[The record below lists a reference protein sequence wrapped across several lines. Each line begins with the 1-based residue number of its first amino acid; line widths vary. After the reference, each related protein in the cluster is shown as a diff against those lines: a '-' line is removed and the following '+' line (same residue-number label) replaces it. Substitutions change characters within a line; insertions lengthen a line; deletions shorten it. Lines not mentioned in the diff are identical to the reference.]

1 LIVGCFYLVGNQLD
15 WQADIGAA
23 ANCGHVAVA
32 RGVER
37 AAHARIKSPSTQV
50 LRAAVKNP
58 PPAGVASRLNLNSFT
73 WSEPAVSRAD
83 CWNGVPSAFRARVPL
98 PAPWDRLFGPLQAG
112 AVDDL
117 VVIGQIGQSLD
128 GRIASVDGRR
138 EFINGQDGLAHL
150 HRLRALV
157 DAVVVG
163 IGTALADDPQLTV
176 RRVDGPNPARVVIDP
191 RGRLPRSARL
201 LGDDGA
207 RRVVI
212 TNNRA
217 HSDLPAGVER
227 IVLATGGGGHID
239 PADIIAALA
248 RTGCRRLLI
257 EGGAETLSR
266 FLAAQCLDRIHIVV
280 APIILGSGR
289 ASCMLSTIAHAD
301 DAIRPQVRA
310 VPLGDEVLFD
320 CDLSRHRRV
329 LGVPGQANRS
339 T

>member
-1 LIVGCFYLVGNQLD
+1 M
-15 WQADIGAA
+15 
-23 ANCGHVAVA
+23 
-32 RGVER
+32 
-37 AAHARIKSPSTQV
+37 
-50 LRAAVKNP
+50 
-58 PPAGVASRLNLNSFT
+58 PA
-73 WSEPAVSRAD
+73 
-83 CWNGVPSAFRARVPL
+83 AFRAQAPL

-128 GRIASVDGRR
+128 GRIASNDGRR
-138 EFINGQDGLAHL
+138 EVINGLDGLAHL

-163 IGTALADDPQLTV
+163 IGTVLADDPLLTV
-176 RRVDGPNPARVVIDP
+176 RRVAGPSPARIVIDP

-207 RRVVI
+207 RRMVI
-212 TNNRA
+212 TNGA
-217 HSDLPAGVER
+217 ADPDLPPGVER
-227 IVLATGGGGHID
+227 IALAGNGGQID
-239 PADIIAALA
+239 PADIVAALA
-248 RTGCRRLLI
+248 RAGCRRVLI
-257 EGGAETLSR
+257 EGGSETLSR
-266 FLAAQCLDRIHIVV
+266 FLAAQCLDRLHIVV
-280 APIILGSGR
+280 APIILGAGR

-329 LGVPGQANRS
+329 LGVPGVLGQANRS